1 VIPPA
6 VNLHNDEGFGRNEHI
21 GQGAIL
27 RLLVPSGT
35 PVPKNTSTIAEFQGD
50 GRRLRRAAQLLGR
63 GNYNPAQRI
72 IQEVEAEIQ
81 RLQAARALLAGDTNA
96 RKVGKPGKP
105 KKSAVTKAK
114 MAEAQRA
121 RWAKRGSDSRR
132 SVLQVAGRPRN
143 NSTMTT
149 IHV

>member
-21 GQGAIL
+21 GLGVIL
-27 RLLVPSGT
+27 RLLSPSGT
-35 PVPKNTSTIAEFQGD
+35 PVPKNTSTIAKFQGD
-50 GRRLRRAAQLLGR
+50 GRRLRRAAQLLG
-63 GNYNPAQRI
+63 PETI
-72 IQEVEAEIQ
+72 IQPKESSKRSTEIQ